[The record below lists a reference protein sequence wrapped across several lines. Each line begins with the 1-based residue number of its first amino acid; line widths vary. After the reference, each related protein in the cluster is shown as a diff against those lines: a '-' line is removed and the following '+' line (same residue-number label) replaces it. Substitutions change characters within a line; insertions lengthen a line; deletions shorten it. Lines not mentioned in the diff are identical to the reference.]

1 MEFESRTPVIRTA
14 PQMADLNLNGHIFG
28 GWLLSQM
35 DIAGGITAS
44 ERANGPVATVA
55 VEAMKFHR
63 PVHIG
68 DLVSCYC
75 AIEKV
80 GRTSIHVHIEVCA
93 MRRGLDREVTV
104 TEGSFVFV
112 AVDEEGRPRP
122 VDPAD
127 AGKKGVVS
135 L

>member
-1 MEFESRTPVIRTA
+1 MERARRDPVIRTA

-44 ERANGPVATVA
+44 ERASGPVATVA

-75 AIEKV
+75 GIEKV

-104 TEGSFVFV
+104 TEGTFVFV
-112 AVDEEGRPRP
+112 AVDEEGRPRL
-122 VDPAD
+122 VEQRSD
-127 AGKKGVVS
+127 S
-135 L
+135 

>member
-1 MEFESRTPVIRTA
+1 
-14 PQMADLNLNGHIFG
+14 MADLNLNGHIFG

-44 ERANGPVATVA
+44 NRAVGPVATVA

-63 PVHIG
+63 PVHVG

-80 GRTSIHVHIEVCA
+80 GQTSIHVRIEVCA
-93 MRRGLDREVTV
+93 TRRGLEREVTV
-104 TEGSFVFV
+104 TEGTFIFV
-112 AVDEEGRPRP
+112 AVDADGKPRP
-122 VDPAD
+122 VEQAPDL
-127 AGKKGVVS
+127 V
-135 L
+135 